1 VIHFTKEAK
10 IMKETFTFLIG
21 GKAGEGVK
29 KAGQVAARLFADMGR
44 SAIEMD
50 DYMSLIKGGHNF
62 SIVSTAVREITSH
75 YLKADLVVALDQ
87 RGLDMHRE
95 HVSDAG
101 VIIFNSDAA
110 KADEA
115 KGVLG
120 LPLTEEAKKYP
131 EPALRLGLGGLSVLA
146 AVLGLGKDR
155 LKALIERE
163 YAKDAADN
171 LAFGLTVYDMA
182 DKKIGARFEL
192 EEVKGAK
199 ARPIVT
205 GNEAISLGAAAAG
218 LDMFFAYPMT
228 PVSSILHYL
237 AAKSKALDITVVHPE
252 NELAVMNMAIGAAAM
267 GARTMVSSSGG
278 GFALMQEAYS
288 LAGMTETPVL
298 CILGSRPGPS
308 TGVPTYTSQ
317 GDLRFALNQ
326 GHGEFPRIVA
336 SPGSIEEAFYLAGE
350 LLGLAWRFQTP
361 AILLTEKH
369 LAEGSMT
376 VELDP
381 SKVKMAEGL
390 MHKGAPGTYKRYL
403 DTKDG
408 ISPLLFPPSKDLIKW
423 DSYEHDE
430 LGVTTEDAKGIV
442 RMNDKRRRKTEALV
456 EHMKR
461 MRTVNVFGEGRAK
474 GPVVF
479 TYGSTTMS
487 VLEAVRYGE
496 LQPTIVQPV
505 YLEPF
510 PVWELNRYKDRKS
523 IVVEQSSM
531 GAFASLLKEKA
542 GIEATWT
549 FRRYDGRPF
558 EPAELAEDLKGVM

>member
-10 IMKETFTFLIG
+10 IMKETFTYLVG

-87 RGLDMHRE
+87 RSLDMHKE
-95 HVSDAG
+95 HVSGDG
-101 VIIFNSDAA
+101 ILVFNSDAA
-110 KADEA
+110 KADEG
-115 KGVLG
+115 KNVIG
-120 LPLTEEAKKYP
+120 LPLTTEAKKYP
-131 EPALRLGLGGLSVLA
+131 EPALRLGLGGPSVLA
-146 AVLGLGKDR
+146 AAIGLNKDR
-155 LKALIERE
+155 LKALIEKE
-163 YAKDAADN
+163 YARDLEDN
-171 LAFGLTVYDMA
+171 LAYGLAIYDMA
-182 DKKIGARFEL
+182 KDKVGVRFQVEAGH
-192 EEVKGAK
+192 EKS
-199 ARPIVT
+199 RPIVT

-218 LDMFFAYPMT
+218 LEMFFAYPMT

-361 AILLTEKH
+361 ALLLTEKH

-408 ISPLLFPPSKDLIKW
+408 ISPLLFPPSKELIKW

-430 LGVTTEDAKGIV
+430 LGVTTEDAKGITK
-442 RMNDKRRRKTEALV
+442 MYDKRRRKGEALV

-558 EPAELAEDLKGVM
+558 EPAELAEDLNGVM

>member
-1 VIHFTKEAK
+1 MIHFTKEAK
-10 IMKETFTFLIG
+10 IMKETFTYLVG

-87 RGLDMHRE
+87 RSLDMHKE
-95 HVSDAG
+95 HVSGDG
-101 VIIFNSDAA
+101 ILVFNSDAA
-110 KADEA
+110 KADEG
-115 KGVLG
+115 KNVIG
-120 LPLTEEAKKYP
+120 LPLTTEAKKYP
-131 EPALRLGLGGLSVLA
+131 EPALRLGLGGPSVLA
-146 AVLGLGKDR
+146 AAIGLNKDR
-155 LKALIERE
+155 LKALIEKE
-163 YAKDAADN
+163 YARDLEDN
-171 LAFGLTVYDMA
+171 LAYGLAIYDMA
-182 DKKIGARFEL
+182 KDKVGVRFQVEAGH
-192 EEVKGAK
+192 EKS
-199 ARPIVT
+199 RPIVT

-218 LDMFFAYPMT
+218 LEMFFAYPMT

-361 AILLTEKH
+361 ALLLTEKH

-408 ISPLLFPPSKDLIKW
+408 ISPLLFPPSKELIKW

-430 LGVTTEDAKGIV
+430 LGVTTEDAKGITK
-442 RMNDKRRRKTEALV
+442 MYDKRRRKGEALV

-558 EPAELAEDLKGVM
+558 EPAELAEDLNGVM

>member
-1 VIHFTKEAK
+1 MIHFTKEAK
-10 IMKETFTFLIG
+10 IMKETFTYLVG

-87 RGLDMHRE
+87 RSLDMHKE
-95 HVSDAG
+95 HVSGDG
-101 VIIFNSDAA
+101 ILVFNSDAA
-110 KADEA
+110 KADEG
-115 KGVLG
+115 KNVIG
-120 LPLTEEAKKYP
+120 LPLTTEAKKYP
-131 EPALRLGLGGLSVLA
+131 EPALRLGLGGPSVLA
-146 AVLGLGKDR
+146 AAIGLNKDR
-155 LKALIERE
+155 LKALIEKE
-163 YAKDAADN
+163 YARDLEDN
-171 LAFGLTVYDMA
+171 LAYGLAIYDMA
-182 DKKIGARFEL
+182 KDKVGVRFQVEAGH
-192 EEVKGAK
+192 EKS
-199 ARPIVT
+199 RPIVT

-218 LDMFFAYPMT
+218 LEMFFAYPMT

-408 ISPLLFPPSKDLIKW
+408 ISPLLFPPSKELIKW

-430 LGVTTEDAKGIV
+430 LGVTTEDAKGITK
-442 RMNDKRRRKTEALV
+442 MYDKRRRKGEALV